1 MYVFAALTVL
11 AKGLIGIV
19 LPGVVIVGYILVTR
33 RWSILKE
40 MRLVTGTLLFLLVAA
55 PWFVLVSL
63 KNPEFARFFF
73 IHEHFDRFLTKVH
86 KRYEPPWFFIP
97 VLIGCMLPWSFFIP
111 SAALSAWKERRGP
124 GADALLFLA
133 LWAVL
138 IFGFFSASSSKL
150 IPYIL
155 PVFPAVAL
163 LTGRAFV
170 VAAELPGRVFTV
182 AVPVVGAVLSI
193 MGVGLLI
200 YPHVVDH
207 PELSMVACVV
217 GGVLFGAE
225 GMVLLFR
232 MKRFTA
238 VSLFATLFLF
248 SLVIEVVMPP
258 FLLGK
263 FVAERSSKNLGLI
276 ARSVMT
282 PDTTIVSVGYN
293 HTLTFYSGR
302 RVVIL
307 GGPGEL
313 EFGSKQG
320 DQSAW
325 FIGLPEFTTLWKGP
339 GQVLF
344 SVDETLLP
352 FFIKI
357 MGSHRV
363 LGQQGN
369 KLLLTNRTQ
378 QGG

>member
-1 MYVFAALTVL
+1 
-11 AKGLIGIV
+11 
-19 LPGVVIVGYILVTR
+19 
-33 RWSILKE
+33 
-40 MRLVTGTLLFLLVAA
+40 
-55 PWFVLVSL
+55 
-63 KNPEFARFFF
+63 
-73 IHEHFDRFLTKVH
+73 
-86 KRYEPPWFFIP
+86 
-97 VLIGCMLPWSFFIP
+97 
-111 SAALSAWKERRGP
+111 
-124 GADALLFLA
+124 
-133 LWAVL
+133 
-138 IFGFFSASSSKL
+138 
-150 IPYIL
+150 
-155 PVFPAVAL
+155 
-163 LTGRAFV
+163 
-170 VAAELPGRVFTV
+170 
-182 AVPVVGAVLSI
+182 
-193 MGVGLLI
+193 
-200 YPHVVDH
+200 
-207 PELSMVACVV
+207 
-217 GGVLFGAE
+217 
-225 GMVLLFR
+225 MVLLFR

-238 VSLFATLFLF
+238 VSLFMTLFLF

-325 FIGLPEFTTLWKGP
+325 FIGLPEFTTLWNGP

-369 KLLLTNRTQ
+369 KLLLTNRTH